1 MTTASS
7 EDSAET
13 ANTTVFWGCAP
24 AAVELMFVIANT
36 ASDERSSAA
45 KSKLR
50 LLRGNRRSVF
60 LKRIVSPQGYWNRT
74 LTEYTASRFCRT
86 ALVGKS
92 REPHYTEIGLLKTI
106 EMRLD

>member
-13 ANTTVFWGCAP
+13 ANTTVFWGSAA
-24 AAVELMFVIANT
+24 AAVELMFVIVNT
-36 ASDERSSAA
+36 TSVERSSAA
-45 KSKLR
+45 KRKLR

-60 LKRIVSPQGYWNRT
+60 LKLLVSPQGYRNRA
-74 LTEYTASRFCRT
+74 LTEYTAPRFCRT

-92 REPHYTEIGLLKTI
+92 REPHYTEI
-106 EMRLD
+106 